1 MTMTNKIIFSGIQ
14 PTGQLTL
21 GNYLGA
27 LKNWN
32 KIQDDGKCI
41 YSIADQHAITVFQDP
56 KSLKNATLE
65 LSAGIIASG
74 IDTNK
79 HILFNQSGNPNH
91 SELGWYFNCIARM
104 GWLNRMTQF
113 KEKSGKNSEKSSV
126 GLFTYPNLQ
135 SADILAY
142 HATHVPVGEDQKQ
155 HLELCRDI
163 AQKFN
168 HDYGVDFF
176 PIIEPIINEQGGR
189 IMSLKDGNKKM
200 SKSDPSD
207 NSRINLTDSK
217 ELIAKK
223 FKKATS
229 DAQLLPSSKKEL
241 EGRPEASNL
250 ISIYA
255 LLQDKTVE
263 SILKEIGGLGWGDF
277 KNKLADV
284 AVEKISPISD
294 EINRLMKDKGEI
306 ENILNKGVIKSREI
320 SQPIIDKTKQ
330 IIGFI

>member
-1 MTMTNKIIFSGIQ
+1 MTNKIIFSGIQ

-27 LKNWN
+27 LKNWV
-32 KIQDDGKCI
+32 KMQGEGKCI
-41 YSIADQHAITVFQDP
+41 YSIVDQHAITVSPDP
-56 KSLKNATLE
+56 KELKDATLE
-65 LSAGIIASG
+65 VGASIIASG
-74 IDTNK
+74 IDYKK
-79 HILFNQSGNPNH
+79 HILFHQSGNPNH
-91 SELGWYFNCIARM
+91 TELGWYFNCIARM

-113 KEKSGKNSEKSSV
+113 KEKAGKNAEKSSV
-126 GLFTYPNLQ
+126 GLFAYPNLQ
-135 SADILAY
+135 AADILAY
-142 HATHVPVGEDQKQ
+142 HSTHVPVGEDQKQ

-176 PIIEPIINEQGGR
+176 PIIEPIINEEGGR

-200 SKSDPSD
+200 SKSDESD
-207 NSRINLTDSK
+207 NSRINLMDDRET
-217 ELIAKK
+217 IARK

-229 DAQLLPSSKKEL
+229 DADLLPSSMDEA
-241 EGRPEASNL
+241 ENRPEAHNL

-255 LLQDKTVE
+255 TLQDKTIE
-263 SILKEIGGLGWGDF
+263 SVLPEVGGLGWGDF

-284 AVEKISPISD
+284 AVEKIAPISD

-306 ENILNKGVIKSREI
+306 EKILNEGAEKSREI
-320 SQPIIDKTKQ
+320 SQPIVDKTRK
-330 IIGFI
+330 IMGMI

>member
-1 MTMTNKIIFSGIQ
+1 MTMINKIIFSGIQ

-27 LKNWN
+27 LKNWG
-32 KIQDDGKCI
+32 KLQDNGKCI
-41 YSIADQHAITVFQDP
+41 YSIVDQHAITIFQDP
-56 KSLKNATLE
+56 QSLKNATLE
-65 LSAGIIASG
+65 VSAGIIASG
-74 IDTNK
+74 IDTDK
-79 HILFNQSGNPNH
+79 HILFHQSGNPNH
-91 SELGWYFNCIARM
+91 SELGWYFNCVARM

-113 KEKSGKNSEKSSV
+113 KEKSGKNAEKSSV
-126 GLFTYPNLQ
+126 GLFAYPNLQ

-142 HATHVPVGEDQKQ
+142 HSTHVPVGEDQKQ

-168 HDYGVDFF
+168 HDYGIDFF

-217 ELIAKK
+217 ELITKK

-229 DAQLLPSSKKEL
+229 DADLLPSSKKEL
-241 EGRPEASNL
+241 GNRPEANNL
-250 ISIYA
+250 VSIYA

-263 SILKEIGGLGWGDF
+263 SVLQEIGGLGWGDF

-294 EINRLMKDKGEI
+294 EINRLMQDKGEI
-306 ENILNKGVIKSREI
+306 ENILNKGAMKSREI